1 MNRIFI
7 YGSEW
12 EKRKL
17 INEIFLEILE
27 RHSKGGASRKR
38 LEYELDIIRKTDNEE
53 RIAGFI
59 DEMRDARKDSL
70 WLTGRSGCTYFLNG
84 DFYIDGAANCSY
96 LLYRA
101 GITKVNS
108 LKLNIPFE
116 RFINPLLPNKE
127 PIFGIA
133 VAQNQKNADGQM
145 NFEEQMMRVVAERST
160 LFTEDIFTPRLIPI
174 AWLDEEKSIMAKHQP
189 VSDILAES
197 KGHLIWQ
204 EQVLHLLNAIGGY
217 SFAEADCIRRNL
229 AKRKLNVSQ
238 MLELRDIFVNG
249 AIVLGYTS
257 KDVDELFE
265 YIIAQHNF
273 CYVKAHIA
281 AVVLN
286 GDYSESLE

>member
-1 MNRIFI
+1 MNRIFL
-7 YGSEW
+7 YGNEW
-12 EKRKL
+12 EKQKL
-17 INEIFLEILE
+17 INEIFSDILKKHAE
-27 RHSKGGASRKR
+27 GSASRKR
-38 LEYELDIIRKTDNEE
+38 LEYELNIIRKTGNEE
-53 RIAGFI
+53 RIAAFI

-70 WLTGRSGCTYFLNG
+70 WLTGRSDNTYFLRGN
-84 DFYIDGAANCSY
+84 FYIDGAANCSY

-133 VAQNQKNADGQM
+133 VAQKQKNADGQM

-160 LFTEDIFTPRLIPI
+160 LFTEDIFTSRPIPI
-174 AWLDEEKSIMAKHQP
+174 AWIDEENKIKAKHQP
-189 VSDILAES
+189 VLDILAES

-204 EQVLHLLNAIGGY
+204 EQVLHLLNVIGGY
-217 SFAEADCIRRNL
+217 SFAEADCIRRDL
-229 AKRKLNVSQ
+229 AKRKIDISQ
-238 MLELRDIFVNG
+238 MLELRDKFING
-249 AIVLGYTS
+249 AVKFGYTN
-257 KDVDELFE
+257 KDADELFE
-265 YIIAQHNF
+265 YMMAQHNF

-286 GDYSESLE
+286 GDYAERLE